1 MTSSWPETVVRGERA
16 VTAARFDVDLREQPT
31 LPNEVANRLR
41 AEAQAAGYATGWAQG
56 RREAELVARGAR
68 DQTAAQVQQEAEI
81 QAIRVEQA
89 LVAVSLA
96 AADLQRRM
104 VPVAAEFEDLIVG
117 TAFALAEAVIGRELA
132 VAAEPGRDAVARA
145 LALAPTGRPVT
156 VRLHPADH
164 ETVTGGQPCPVEVEG
179 RTVTLL
185 ADPSLQPGDAV
196 AECDATTIDAR
207 IAPALA
213 RVREVLGL

>member
-1 MTSSWPETVVRGERA
+1 MTNSWPEPIVRGERA

-31 LPNEVANRLR
+31 LPNEVARRLR
-41 AEAQAAGYATGWAQG
+41 AEAQAAGYAAGWAQG
-56 RREAELVARGAR
+56 RREADLAARVVR
-68 DQTAAQVQQEAEI
+68 DQTAAQVLQEAEI

-96 AADLQRRM
+96 AADLERRM
-104 VPVAAEFEDLIVG
+104 VPVAAELEDLIVG

-132 VAAEPGRDAVARA
+132 TAAEPGRDAVARA
-145 LALAPTGRPVT
+145 LALAPTGRSVT

-164 ETVTGGQPCPVEVEG
+164 ETVTGGQPGPVEIEG
-179 RTVTLL
+179 HTVTLRP
-185 ADPSLQPGDAV
+185 DPSLQPGDAV

>member
-1 MTSSWPETVVRGERA
+1 MTSSSPETVVRGERA
-16 VTAARFDVDLREQPT
+16 VTAARFDVNLRKQPT

-56 RREAELVARGAR
+56 RREAEV
-68 DQTAAQVQQEAEI
+68 AAQAARAQTLAEVRQAAEVQA
-81 QAIRVEQA
+81 ARVEQA
-89 LVAVSLA
+89 LVALA
-96 AADLQRRM
+96 LAVADLERQM
-104 VPVAAEFEDLIVG
+104 APVATELEDLIVG

-164 ETVTGGQPCPVEVEG
+164 ATVTDGQPGPVEIG
-179 RTVTLL
+179 GHTVTLL
-185 ADPSLQPGDAV
+185 VDPSLQPGDAV
-196 AECDATTIDAR
+196 AECDATTIDAQ
-207 IAPALA
+207 ITPAVA